1 MARNEIDVIFD
12 IIQYLFYNI
21 HTHIKYI
28 LNILCNPI
36 KSIQLMYNDTWIWP
50 FMHTHTKIIRIEILK
65 VNTHTYVDVKS
76 IKDRSIYMNK
86 VINII

>member
-36 KSIQLMYNDTWIWP
+36 KSIQLMYNDT
-50 FMHTHTKIIRIEILK
+50 
-65 VNTHTYVDVKS
+65 
-76 IKDRSIYMNK
+76 
-86 VINII
+86 